1 MPPVAAYI
9 TSSCG
14 YYIHGKFYTR
24 HVLLYYQH
32 NYFCRINRF
41 KESTCNTT
49 DSTEIGVTLPE
60 AVSSS
65 LSCVTYCTSGVLHPS
80 PGPRPPELVVC
91 RALEQVQRRVMK
103 TRGLEHFSHENRH
116 REQGLFSLEK
126 RELQEDLRA
135 AFWYSWG
142 SYWESEP
149 RLFTAASSGR
159 MRDHGYELKH
169 EFLQERLRLGIRK
182 TSISWE
188 SVEQWDKYPQSPWSL
203 SLGVFK
209 FQLDRA
215 FEQTGLPQ

>member
-32 NYFCRINRF
+32 NYFCRINRL

-80 PGPRPPELVVC
+80 LGPLPPELVV
-91 RALEQVQRRVMK
+91 RGALEQVQRRVMK
-103 TRGLEHFSHENRH
+103 IRGLEHLSYENRQ

-126 RELQEDLRA
+126 RRLWGDLTMIFQYLKGAGARQS
-135 AFWYSWG
+135 F
-142 SYWESEP
+142 
-149 RLFTAASSGR
+149 LDGR
-159 MRDHGYELKH
+159 
-169 EFLQERLRLGIRK
+169 
-182 TSISWE
+182 
-188 SVEQWDKYPQSPWSL
+188 
-203 SLGVFK
+203 
-209 FQLDRA
+209 
-215 FEQTGLPQ
+215 